1 MKTSSLT
8 SKLDKLKVS
17 HTVRH
22 INEHNKA
29 LDFTINGKKISADFT
44 ATSEEIQFF
53 TTVIG
58 YDQSEQEYQRL
69 FFYSSQYMCCFKYS
83 QILFTSFKKKGL
95 HALCSLYWHFE
106 AQILNSHNFRKIFL
120 KKEVNNNT
128 VEASEKECIILQKI

>member
-1 MKTSSLT
+1 MHRIKEQSIYHKQNLHKMKTSSLT

-69 FFYSSQYMCCFKYS
+69 FFYSF
-83 QILFTSFKKKGL
+83 
-95 HALCSLYWHFE
+95 
-106 AQILNSHNFRKIFL
+106 
-120 KKEVNNNT
+120 
-128 VEASEKECIILQKI
+128 ASVLRYAN